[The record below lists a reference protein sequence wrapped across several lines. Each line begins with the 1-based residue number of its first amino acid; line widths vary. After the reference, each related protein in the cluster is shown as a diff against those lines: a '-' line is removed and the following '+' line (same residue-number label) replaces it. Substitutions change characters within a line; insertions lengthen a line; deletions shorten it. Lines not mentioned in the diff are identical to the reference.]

1 MVQAAGVLVK
11 DAKFTMNFQH
21 KQKLVVKLNVKNV
34 DDGYHI
40 LQIINF
46 SKTWLS
52 HQHFFHV
59 VSVAALLNIP
69 KFWHFIG
76 CHYEEICT
84 FYIMNGICD
93 IFALIVTRRVN

>member
-1 MVQAAGVLVK
+1 MK

-21 KQKLVVKLNVKNV
+21 KQKLVVYQVKHAKNV
-34 DDGYHI
+34 DDGYYF

-52 HQHFFHV
+52 HQYFFHV

-69 KFWHFIG
+69 KFLHFIG
-76 CHYEEICT
+76 CHYEEIYT
-84 FYIMNGICD
+84 FYIMTGICN